1 MKDVDLKEFHHR
13 LCLLMNEIHK
23 ICIENDI
30 KYTMMGGTLIGALR
44 HKGFIP
50 WDDDI
55 DIGMTYDNY
64 KRFIDVAF
72 SLKHEWV
79 EFDLAG
85 VTENYYCPFVKAYD
99 CRTTF
104 MEGNRDE
111 PRGIFIDIFPL
122 IYAGDSKL
130 SAYISFKKH
139 RFLQALLKR
148 KAYHFETGVKRE
160 LLLSYL
166 AKPFTAT
173 TLMKAI
179 NSQYKKLSKK
189 RKAFSSDMDGGVQGI
204 VPTELFDNYLLY
216 DFEEYKF
223 MGMRDADRYLQL
235 VFGNYMELPPIEKRV
250 PQHIAL
256 LDLNVPYKDYL
267 KKVI

>member
-85 VTENYYCPFVKAYD
+85 KTDFYYPFVKACD
-99 CRTTF
+99 KRTTF
-104 MEGNRDE
+104 LEEMRDDAK
-111 PRGIFIDIFPL
+111 GIFIDIFP
-122 IYAGDSKL
+122 ISYAGDTYNEALKE
-130 SAYISFKKH
+130 FKKH
-139 RFLQALLKR
+139 RLYQSILKR
-148 KAYHFETGVKRE
+148 KSYRYSTGLIKEYVLTFISHFCTVGYLMKKIYGHYE
-160 LLLSYL
+160 LLN
-166 AKPFTAT
+166 
-173 TLMKAI
+173 M
-179 NSQYKKLSKK
+179 KK
-189 RKAFSSDMDGGVQGI
+189 RRFSSDMDGTEKGI
-204 VPTELFDNYLLY
+204 VSSDYFDTYLLY
-216 DFEEYKF
+216 PFEDTKL
-223 MGMRDADRYLQL
+223 MGIADADSYLKK
-235 VFGNYMELPPIEKRV
+235 VFGNYMKLPPLEQRSPHHVEYLNLELPYSEYNKRL
-250 PQHIAL
+250 Q
-256 LDLNVPYKDYL
+256 
-267 KKVI
+267 